1 MTPLKAMQAA
11 TANGAELLRLP
22 LVGTIEAGK
31 EADLVL
37 FEGNPAE
44 DIEHVLSPLMVV
56 KAGDVVAG
64 SIDVSGG
71 EGPTWTC

>member
-1 MTPLKAMQAA
+1 MVRWGMTPLKAMQAA

-22 LVGTIEAGK
+22 MVGTVEAGK

-37 FEGNPAE
+37 YDGNPLE
-44 DIEHVLSPLMVV
+44 DIGALLSPRLVM

-64 SIDVSGG
+64 
-71 EGPTWTC
+71 EA

>member
-1 MTPLKAMQAA
+1 MSSSRWSQWGMTPLKAMQAA

-22 LVGTIEAGK
+22 FIGTIEEGK

-44 DIEHVLSPLMVV
+44 SIEHVLSPLMVV
-56 KAGDVVAG
+56 EGGRRRRG
-64 SIDVSGG
+64 SI
-71 EGPTWTC
+71 E

>member
-1 MTPLKAMQAA
+1 MVEWGMTPLKAMQAA

-37 FEGNPAE
+37 FEGTR
-44 DIEHVLSPLMVV
+44 S
-56 KAGDVVAG
+56 KR
-64 SIDVSGG
+64 SS
-71 EGPTWTC
+71 TCCRRSWS